1 MTCCSLPDT
10 SPQLCRV
17 RAQRSREKWSDSSRF
32 RSVWRLRDSIAD
44 TASSIV
50 RMTIVRGCLQASHS
64 GQPKVIPECIERQV
78 TSACSVSLSHGI
90 GEGAGPTHPTID
102 SVAGSAGIPRKRLS
116 GLTCTP
122 QCAPRGR
129 TCLAA
134 FIGDSHALMSDNRC
148 GCDSQ
153 RAVASIGQGQGQA
166 WGTPRF
172 VSIDRRAHG
181 GTGPRS
187 TVTTWHG
194 GMGAQPHFATER
206 EDYYRGTRQRLTRAG
221 VLRATE
227 RGGWGRP

>member
-50 RMTIVRGCLQASHS
+50 RMTIVRGWLQASHS

-122 QCAPRGR
+122 QCAPRGK

-153 RAVASIGQGQGQA
+153 RAVASIGQGQA
-166 WGTPRF
+166 C
-172 VSIDRRAHG
+172 
-181 GTGPRS
+181 
-187 TVTTWHG
+187 
-194 GMGAQPHFATER
+194 MGAEVRFTLPPRARRYRPALDSHSLLSTAAWTLSRTLQRSARIITEA
-206 EDYYRGTRQRLTRAG
+206 L
-221 VLRATE
+221 
-227 RGGWGRP
+227 GRD

>member
-1 MTCCSLPDT
+1 VRSGPT
-10 SPQLCRV
+10 RV
-17 RAQRSREKWSDSSRF
+17 GFGQFE
-32 RSVWRLRDSIAD
+32 RLRDSIAD

-122 QCAPRGR
+122 QCAPRGK

-153 RAVASIGQGQGQA
+153 RAVASIGQGQARLGGRGSFHPTAARTAVPARARQSLLGTAA
-166 WGTPRF
+166 WALSRTLQ
-172 VSIDRRAHG
+172 
-181 GTGPRS
+181 RS
-187 TVTTWHG
+187 
-194 GMGAQPHFATER
+194 ARIITEA
-206 EDYYRGTRQRLTRAG
+206 L
-221 VLRATE
+221 
-227 RGGWGRP
+227 GRD